1 LKTIFESLAENEKLP
16 KKNTMFILIYSFIF
30 YTSKSTMKLKES
42 GRFDKKY
49 ILLFLHKNKNL
60 FQLIIGKMCS
70 HPVQNSAGRQ
80 NCFEKF
86 HNIQPDDFLYY
97 KRLQSQVLAKYC
109 ETNQKG
115 SWSAES
121 FSSFWFFKNQI

>member
-1 LKTIFESLAENEKLP
+1 
-16 KKNTMFILIYSFIF
+16 
-30 YTSKSTMKLKES
+30 MKLKES

>member
-1 LKTIFESLAENEKLP
+1 LKTIFESLAKNEKLP

-70 HPVQNSAGRQ
+70 P
-80 NCFEKF
+80 
-86 HNIQPDDFLYY
+86 P
-97 KRLQSQVLAKYC
+97 
-109 ETNQKG
+109 
-115 SWSAES
+115 SAEQRWAVKL
-121 FSSFWFFKNQI
+121 F